1 MPLTRSSV
9 SSHPSQ
15 TPSTTLIPVIFS
27 MPICTPATFCLVN
40 ATTCSSPNSRSP
52 PSHPTRRPFPIWL
65 PNTSSAS
72 QPSPATSTLWPLSST
87 NSSADAA
94 PTRPPP
100 ANSYSSN
107 NHKALLP
114 PFVPST
120 SPSRQPSNASSSRP

>member
-1 MPLTRSSV
+1 MPPMRSSV
-9 SSHPSQ
+9 SSPPSRP
-15 TPSTTLIPVIFS
+15 PST
-27 MPICTPATFCLVN
+27 MPMLAILSTAICTPATSCSVS
-40 ATTCSSPNSRSP
+40 ATTCSLPNSRSP
-52 PSHPTRRPFPIWL
+52 PSHPTRRPFSTWL

-72 QPSPATSTLWPLSST
+72 QPSPATSTLWPPSST

-100 ANSYSSN
+100 ANSYSNN